1 MRLLTTTLF
10 VSALTLS
17 LASCRTGPN
26 QNQLYSGMDK
36 TQLSQNALKT
46 RLATDPICVRF
57 YSNATKYNKQVR
69 SNRVGSSNIATGLYL
84 ASALRAKQSTPSGT
98 ANQSGTTA
106 ANAAATINNGSHIM
120 LRALN
125 PSKVNDVKVIEV
137 ANKIGCPVNI
147 KR

>member
-1 MRLLTTTLF
+1 M
-10 VSALTLS
+10 
-17 LASCRTGPN
+17 
-26 QNQLYSGMDK
+26 
-36 TQLSQNALKT
+36 
-46 RLATDPICVRF
+46 
-57 YSNATKYNKQVR
+57 R
-69 SNRVGSSNIATGLYL
+69 SNRVGSNNIATGLYL
-84 ASALRAKQSTPSGT
+84 ASALRAKQSAPSGT

-106 ANAAATINNGSHIM
+106 ASTAATINNGSHIMLLM